1 MRHLTIMLKPAS
13 GMCNMRCTYCFYAD
27 ESRKRSVPSY
37 GFMSDATLTQVIKK
51 SLAVA
56 TESCSLCFQG
66 GEPTL
71 AGLDYFQRAVELAQ
85 TWNVNSC
92 VLSFALQ
99 TNGLR
104 LDEAWCAFLAQNH
117 FLVGVSL
124 DGTKDLHDANRVDAE
139 GKGTHSRVMAA
150 LRLLRRY
157 RVDTNILTVLTGNL
171 CRNFR
176 NVYRFYA
183 QHSLDYQQYIPC
195 LDPLGEPRGE
205 YPWSLTPQ
213 RFEQY
218 LKTAFDCWYEDL
230 ISGSRRYHR
239 YFDNLLLMLDGCPPE
254 ACGMLG
260 RCGLQYVV
268 EADGSVYPCDFYML
282 DAYRLGNLNTDT
294 FAQLDERRTALGFV
308 ETSSIVPPDC
318 LRCRWYALCRGGCR
332 RDREQCLDGME
343 KNYYR
348 GAYQS
353 FFAYAWPRLER
364 VYQYLTGEP
373 ALFPFHPQLF
383 QVKGQS

>member
-13 GMCNMRCTYCFYAD
+13 GMCNMRCTYCFYAG

-92 VLSFALQ
+92 ALSFALQ

-124 DGTKDLHDANRVDAE
+124 DGTKDLHDANRVDAV
-139 GKGTHSRVMAA
+139 GKGTHSRVMAS

-176 NVYRFYA
+176 KVYRFYA

-268 EADGSVYPCDFYML
+268 EADGSV
-282 DAYRLGNLNTDT
+282 
-294 FAQLDERRTALGFV
+294 
-308 ETSSIVPPDC
+308 
-318 LRCRWYALCRGGCR
+318 
-332 RDREQCLDGME
+332 
-343 KNYYR
+343 
-348 GAYQS
+348 
-353 FFAYAWPRLER
+353 
-364 VYQYLTGEP
+364 
-373 ALFPFHPQLF
+373 
-383 QVKGQS
+383 